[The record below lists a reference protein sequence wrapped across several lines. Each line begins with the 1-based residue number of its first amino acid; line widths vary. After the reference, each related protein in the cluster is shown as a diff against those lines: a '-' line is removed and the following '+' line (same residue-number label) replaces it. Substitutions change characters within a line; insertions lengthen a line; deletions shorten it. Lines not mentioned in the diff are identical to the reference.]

1 MSLNESRMFEKTGC
15 MNFNH
20 DKVTGSEKQ
29 KPIVFWFT
37 GLPGAGKTTIAKLLQ
52 ERLGEFNTCAVLLD
66 GDEVRSGLNSDLGFS
81 DDDRVENIRRVIE
94 VSRLIVDSGLSV
106 VVSLISPFES
116 DRQSAREKLND
127 ALFVETFIDAPLEI
141 CMQRDPKGHY
151 AKARSG
157 QIKQFTGI
165 DSRYEVPENPELHID
180 TTVISAQD
188 GVKKIIDSLQI
199 REFEGR

>member
-1 MSLNESRMFEKTGC
+1 

-20 DKVTGSEKQ
+20 DKFTGSEKQ

-52 ERLGEFNTCAVLLD
+52 ERLGEFNTCTVLLD

-116 DRQSAREKLND
+116 DRQSAREKLSD
-127 ALFVETFIDAPLEI
+127 ALFVETFIDAPLEV

-151 AKARSG
+151 AKARLG

-180 TTVISAQD
+180 TTVTSAPDAAKQITD
-188 GVKKIIDSLQI
+188 FLKIKEIETS
-199 REFEGR
+199 G

>member
-1 MSLNESRMFEKTGC
+1 

-20 DKVTGSEKQ
+20 DKFTGTEKQ

-52 ERLGEFNTCAVLLD
+52 ERLGEFNTCTVLLD
-66 GDEVRSGLNSDLGFS
+66 GDEVRGGLNSDLGFS

-94 VSRLIVDSGLSV
+94 VSRLIIDSGLSV

-116 DRQSAREKLND
+116 DRQSAREKLSD
-127 ALFVETFIDAPLEI
+127 ALFVETFIDAPLEV

-151 AKARSG
+151 AKARLG

-180 TTVISAQD
+180 TTVNSASEA
-188 GVKKIIDSLQI
+188 VKIITNFLQI
-199 REFEGR
+199 REFEDSR

>member
-1 MSLNESRMFEKTGC
+1 

-20 DKVTGSEKQ
+20 DKFTGSEKQ

-52 ERLGEFNTCAVLLD
+52 ERLGEFKTCTVLLD

-116 DRQSAREKLND
+116 DRQSAREKLSD
-127 ALFVETFIDAPLEI
+127 ALFVETFIDAPLEV

-151 AKARSG
+151 AKARLG

-188 GVKKIIDSLQI
+188 AVNKITDFLQTGKFEDSRLL
-199 REFEGR
+199 